1 MANFQF
7 LGSGDPIEAFNIDN
21 VLVNKPLLYAEV
33 RLRKDFPYPTLEAWR
48 RSALQFTAS
57 PTPTGTSAIG
67 TQARTTL
74 LYAHEADLGPIFY
87 ELVGTSAEALAGYY
101 VDKRKALE
109 ADRLLSTVLNLR
121 EAALE
126 ELLQIKVPL
135 QHVTLLRS
143 RLESTS
149 FNHRVPGLCAAVYLT
164 AIILYQAE
172 QTP

>member
-33 RLRKDFPYPTLEAWR
+33 RLRKEFTYPTLESWR
-48 RSALQFTAS
+48 RYALQFTAT
-57 PTPTGTSAIG
+57 PNPTGTSAIG

-74 LYAHEADLGPIFY
+74 LYAHDADLGPIFY
-87 ELVGTSAEALAGYY
+87 ELVGTSPEVLTGYY
-101 VDKRKALE
+101 VDKRKILDV
-109 ADRLLSTVLNLR
+109 DRLLST
-121 EAALE
+121 ALQAKE
-126 ELLQIKVPL
+126 MALKELQQLQVPI
-135 QHVTLLRS
+135 QHIALLRS
-143 RLESTS
+143 RLESVS

-172 QTP
+172 ATP